1 MKTSSIH
8 VRLPEPL
15 RKALESRAERE
26 GETPSEVVREA
37 IKKHL
42 GPARKPIRSED

>member
-1 MKTSSIH
+1 VKTSSIH

-15 RKALESRAERE
+15 RKALEARAERE

-37 IKKHL
+37 LEGHL
-42 GPARKPIRSED
+42 GPHKLPKRSDD